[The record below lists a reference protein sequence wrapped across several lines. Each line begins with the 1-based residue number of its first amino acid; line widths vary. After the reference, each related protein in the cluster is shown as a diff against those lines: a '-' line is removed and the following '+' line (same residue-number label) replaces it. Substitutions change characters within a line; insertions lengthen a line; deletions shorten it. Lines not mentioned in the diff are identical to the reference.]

1 MSLGSLGEYP
11 LLVAD
16 IGGTNVRFG
25 WVATPGASLGNIEL
39 FLCADFPGPVDAAE
53 VYLRRHHA
61 GTRPARCVIA
71 IATAVTD
78 GPIKVTNSDWI
89 LESTKFAAAIGAAS
103 VEIFN
108 DFEAIALGL
117 PSLAESDYRL
127 IGQALPDNR
136 FPMAVIGPGT
146 GLGVAGIMPVRGQA
160 GTWQT
165 LCGEGGHVTLAC
177 NSEYQSQ
184 ILRAARDQFTH
195 ISAERLVSGIGLPIL
210 REAVAKVEGFSMD
223 GALAA
228 EEIGTL
234 GAARKDLLCERTMEV
249 FCEFLGSVAG
259 NLALTMGARG
269 GVFIAGGIV
278 PKLGDFFAASGFRTQ
293 FESKGR
299 YQDYLRAI
307 STAVIT
313 VQHPGLLGLVLH
325 ANTPRDAGLAGS
337 APAQA

>member
-1 MSLGSLGEYP
+1 MSLGLQTEYP

-25 WVATPGASLGNIEL
+25 WVATPGASLDNIGL
-39 FLCADFPGPVDAAE
+39 FVCANFPGPVEATHA
-53 VYLRRHHA
+53 YLKHHHA
-61 GTRPARCVIA
+61 GARPARCAIA

-78 GPIKVTNSDWI
+78 GPIKLTNSAWV
-89 LESTKFAAAIGAAS
+89 LERCEFAAAIGAAS
-103 VEIFN
+103 VEIFS

-117 PSLAESDYRL
+117 PALAGSDYQL
-127 IGQALPDNR
+127 VGKALPDR
-136 FPMAVIGPGT
+136 RLPMAVIGPGT
-146 GLGVAGIMPVRGQA
+146 GLGVAGIMPVRGQP
-160 GTWQT
+160 GNWQAI
-165 LCGEGGHVTLAC
+165 CGEGGHTTLAC
-177 NSEYQSQ
+177 NTEYQSQ
-184 ILRAARDQFTH
+184 ILRAARSYFAH
-195 ISAERLVSGIGLPIL
+195 VSAERLVSGIGLPIL
-210 REAVAKVEGFSMD
+210 REAVAKVEGYSID
-223 GALAA
+223 AALGA

-234 GAARKDLLCERTMEV
+234 GTARTDPLCERTMEV

-299 YQDYLRAI
+299 YQEYLRAI

-313 VQHPGLLGLVLH
+313 APHPGLLGLVLH
-325 ANTPRDAGLAGS
+325 AGKP
-337 APAQA
+337 PAAA

>member
-1 MSLGSLGEYP
+1 VSLGLQSEYP

-25 WVATPGASLGNIEL
+25 WVATPDATLSNIDL
-39 FLCADFPGPVDAAE
+39 FACANFPGPIEATEA
-53 VYLRRHHA
+53 YLRRHHA
-61 GTRPARCVIA
+61 GARPARCVIA

-89 LESTKFAAAIGAAS
+89 LESAKLAAAVSAVS

-117 PSLAESDYRL
+117 PSLAKSDYTL
-127 IGQALPDNR
+127 VGTALPDCR

-160 GTWQT
+160 GIWQT
-165 LCGEGGHVTLAC
+165 LCGEGGHVTLAS

-184 ILRAARDQFTH
+184 ILRVARSQFAH
-195 ISAERLVSGIGLPIL
+195 VSAERLVSGIGLPIL
-210 REAVAKVEGFSMD
+210 REAVAKVEGFRID
-223 GALAA
+223 ATLGA

-234 GAARKDLLCERTMEV
+234 GAARSDPLCERTMEV
-249 FCEFLGSVAG
+249 FCEFLGLVAG

-299 YQDYLRAI
+299 YQEYLRAI

-313 VQHPGLLGLVLH
+313 APHPGLLGLVLH
-325 ANTPRDAGLAGS
+325 ASKP
-337 APAQA
+337 